1 MILRVE
7 AQYKVLFLAVL
18 KHKNYKIMK
27 KTSWIWAFVALFC
40 STYLPI
46 QAQRIIIPL
55 DADWRFSLG
64 DASDMKK
71 DFGHGTEYFT
81 YIAKVQATL
90 QTKSPIWTGFDDKSW
105 QQVNLPHDWVVDL
118 PFSKEASHSHGYKMV
133 GWKYPQNS
141 IGWYRKHFSISK
153 SDLGK
158 HISIQFDGIY
168 RNAQVFCNG
177 FFLGQEP
184 SGYATQV
191 YDLTD
196 YLNYGGDNVI
206 TVRAD
211 ASLEEGWFYE
221 GAGIYRHVWLCEMG
235 KTHIRPFGTA
245 VVTDLTNNYQH
256 ATIHIVSNIMNDG
269 PESESV
275 YILTTL
281 KNKEGKIV
289 ATNKSATVPLL
300 SRATKKLDV
309 TLQVTSPELWS
320 VDTPYLYSLT
330 TEVYCGEKLTD
341 NETTPIGIRSIC
353 FDPNK
358 GFLLNGLPVKIK
370 GTNLHQDH
378 AGVGV
383 AIPDELWAYR
393 IQKLKDMGSNA
404 IRSSHNPASPAMLD
418 LCDKVGMLVLDENRS
433 MGINEAQLG
442 ELRRMIERDRNHP
455 SVILWSLGN
464 EEWAIEGNEMGERI
478 TRTMTEYVHRIDSTR
493 PTTAGNSGGQ
503 ILINGLDVKGYNY
516 IAQNDIDGLHQ
527 RHPEWRAV
535 GTEETSGCG
544 TRNVY
549 YTDSIK
555 RWMAP
560 LNRTIKD
567 GVINIIERGWK
578 YYLERPWLGGLFY
591 WTGFDYRGEPN
602 PMVYPA
608 TGSQFGILDYCGFP
622 KDEAYYLKAWWT
634 DQPVLHIAPHW
645 NLKGHEGETIK
656 LWAYSNCDEIEL
668 FANGKSLGKQ
678 KMPKYGHLEWE
689 AIYQPG
695 YLLAQGYKNGKKSIC
710 EKIETTGEAVQTKMT
725 AHQLN
730 IKADGA
736 DLSIINI
743 SLADKKG
750 REVPDA
756 KNQMNISIQ
765 GPAIILGYGN
775 GDPGFKEIE
784 RPISTEKSE
793 LDIKAFSGK
802 AQVLIQSIKGQ
813 KGEIIITLK
822 GNGLKTTTLKIKS
835 T

>member
-1 MILRVE
+1 M
-7 AQYKVLFLAVL
+7 
-18 KHKNYKIMK
+18 N
-27 KTSWIWAFVALFC
+27 KTSWVLAFIALFF
-40 STYLPI
+40 STNI
-46 QAQRIIIPL
+46 SVKAQRDIIPF
-55 DADWRFSLG
+55 DAGWLFTRG
-64 DASDMKK
+64 NASDMQK

-81 YIAKVQATL
+81 YIAKVQATK

-118 PFSKEASHSHGYKMV
+118 PFNKEASHSHGYKTV

-141 IGWYRKHFSISK
+141 IGWYRKHFSISN

-168 RNAQVFCNG
+168 RNAQIFCNG
-177 FFLGQEP
+177 FYLGQEP
-184 SGYATQV
+184 SGYTTKV

-196 YLNYGGDNVI
+196 YLNYGGENVI

-221 GAGIYRHVWLCEMG
+221 GAGIYRHVWLSKMG

-245 VVTDLTNNYQH
+245 VVTELANDYQQ
-256 ATIHIVSNIMNDG
+256 ATIDIASNIANDG
-269 PESESV
+269 PQSESV

-281 KNKEGKIV
+281 KDKEGKIV
-289 ATNKSATVPLL
+289 ATNKSTTVPLF
-300 SRATKKLDV
+300 SRDTKKLDV
-309 TLQVTSPELWS
+309 TLHLTSPKLWS

-330 TEVYCGEKLTD
+330 TEVYAAGKLTD
-341 NETTPIGIRSIC
+341 NETMPIGIRSIR
-353 FDPNK
+353 FDSDK
-358 GFLLNGLPVKIK
+358 GFLLNGQPVKIK
-370 GTNLHQDH
+370 GTNLHLDH

-393 IQKLKDMGSNA
+393 INRLKEIGSNA

-418 LCDKVGMLVLDENRS
+418 LCDKMGMLVIDENRS

-442 ELRRMIERDRNHP
+442 ELRDMIERDRNHP

-478 TRTMTEYVHRIDSTR
+478 TRTMTEYVHHIDSTR
-493 PTTAGNSGGQ
+493 LTTAGNSGGK

-516 IAQNDIDGLHQ
+516 IAQNNIDGLRQ
-527 RHPEWRAV
+527 KHPDWKAI

-555 RWMAP
+555 GWMAP
-560 LNRTIKD
+560 LNRTIKN

-656 LWAYSNCDEIEL
+656 LWAYSNCDEVEL
-668 FANGKSLGKQ
+668 FVNGKSLGKQ
-678 KMPKYGHLEWE
+678 TMPKNGHLEWN

-695 YLLAQGYKNGKKSIC
+695 YLFAQGYKNGKKSIS
-710 EKIETTGEAVQTKMT
+710 ERMETTGEATQMRMT
-725 AHQLN
+725 AQKTN
-730 IKADGA
+730 IKADGK
-736 DLSIINI
+736 DLCIVNI
-743 SLADKKG
+743 SMFDRKG

-756 KNQMNISIQ
+756 MNKMKINIK
-765 GPAIILGYGN
+765 GPALILGYGN
-775 GDPGFKEIE
+775 GDPGFKDVE
-784 RPISTEKSE
+784 RPISNKQQ

-802 AQVLIQSIKGQ
+802 AQVLIQSLKEQ
-813 KGEIIITLK
+813 TGEIIVTLE
-822 GNGLKTTTLKIKS
+822 GEGLKATTLKIKS
-835 T
+835 I